1 LTLVSLAHGYS
12 GAATEALRASF
23 VAAATYG
30 YYALPLQTV
39 FSFGVGAVG
48 WFLWS
53 LVMLKGRA
61 FPRWMAIFGL
71 IVNGIGIIGA
81 PAPVVPGVF
90 LLGLFQYF
98 TAPLTALWAIV
109 LGIALYRFGLRL
121 SANEKQ
127 GWME

>member
-1 LTLVSLAHGYS
+1 
-12 GAATEALRASF
+12 
-23 VAAATYG
+23 
-30 YYALPLQTV
+30 
-39 FSFGVGAVG
+39 
-48 WFLWS
+48 
-53 LVMLKGRA
+53 
-61 FPRWMAIFGL
+61 MAIFGL

-81 PAPVVPGVF
+81 PAPVVPVVF